1 MRITKVKLKYNPTKV
16 PPTWFGMIP
25 EGPHEH
31 MLIVSKQ
38 AYDFYKRVT
47 DDYPLVPIGEF
58 AALIEHTRIS
68 WEQFRYSNLKPEL
81 SKRLEKGDTIEM
93 IKVKTSKGEK
103 MIEIDNPEII
113 EFIRQKYTPPKLR
126 HDPFNKL
133 FSELWTYF
141 DYAVG
146 LRKYETPVLIG
157 FIFAYCGVYKDRPL
171 QTEPEFE
178 VNPATNHPTYKA
190 YLKNNVRSWINTI
203 NKNTGFND

>member
-1 MRITKVKLKYNPTKV
+1 MRITKVKLRYNPHHV

-25 EGPHEH
+25 DGPAEH
-31 MLIVSKQ
+31 MLVISKQ
-38 AYDFYKRVT
+38 EYDFYKRVT

-58 AALIEHTRIS
+58 AALIQHTRIS

-81 SKRLEKGDTIEM
+81 SKRLEKGATIEM
-93 IKVKTSKGEK
+93 IKVKTSKGK
-103 MIEIDNPEII
+103 PMIDIDDPEII
-113 EFIRQKYTPPKLR
+113 ELIRQKYTPPKLR

-146 LRKYETPVLIG
+146 LSKYQTPVLIG
-157 FIFAYCGVYKDRPL
+157 FIFAYCGVHKFEDSPL
-171 QTEPEFE
+171 LTEQEHEASP
-178 VNPATNHPTYKA
+178 NPVTYKT
-190 YLKNNVRSWINTI
+190 YLKGNVRSWVNTI